1 MKLYQETM
9 DILTT
14 LERPA
19 PGNPPTL
26 KGWLRGVCCQSG
38 RRSLKHPVYSLFT
51 SGGLSLFR
59 YLLASGLFR
68 DPGLVIL
75 SPHDH
80 ASFAGADLKRAT
92 TLITLRRLNLVK
104 HLEMFLNSLV
114 HILPPETNFIG
125 CFSKEGKGS
134 RGYWMTGI
142 VQAIQS
148 RISNI
153 EGLENHSLSRNKVSE
168 ILERNGLSMTEL
180 NGVIYFHSRKLPG
193 LRPVTF
199 AT

>member
-1 MKLYQETM
+1 M
-9 DILTT
+9 DGLTT
-14 LERPA
+14 FERPA
-19 PGNPPTL
+19 PGNLPTL

-38 RRSLKHPVYSLFT
+38 RRGLIRTVSSLFA

-59 YLLASGLFR
+59 YLLATGLFR

-125 CFSKEGKGS
+125 CFSREGKGS
-134 RGYWMTGI
+134 SGSGKTGI
-142 VQAIQS
+142 IRAIQN
-148 RISNI
+148 RIFNND
-153 EGLENHSLSRNKVSE
+153 GLESHPLSRNKVSE
-168 ILERNGLSMTEL
+168 ILERNGLSIISMTEM
-180 NGVIYFHSRKLPG
+180 NGVIYFHTRKLT
-193 LRPVTF
+193 VH
-199 AT
+199 

>member
-1 MKLYQETM
+1 M
-9 DILTT
+9 DVLTT

-19 PGNPPTL
+19 PGNLPSL
-26 KGWLRGVCCQSG
+26 KGWLRGVFCQSG
-38 RRSLKHPVYSLFT
+38 RRSLKHSVYSLFA

-59 YLLASGLFR
+59 YLLATGLFR

-114 HILPPETNFIG
+114 HILPPGTNFIG
-125 CFSKEGKGS
+125 CFSKEGKGGHGPWTAS
-134 RGYWMTGI
+134 I
-142 VQAIQS
+142 VRVIQN
-148 RISNI
+148 RISNND
-153 EGLENHSLSRNKVSE
+153 GLENHALSQNKVYE
-168 ILERNGLSMTEL
+168 ILERNGLRIISMTEM
-180 NGVIYFHSRKLPG
+180 NGVIYFHSRKLP
-193 LRPVTF
+193 VC
-199 AT
+199 

>member
-1 MKLYQETM
+1 M
-9 DILTT
+9 DGLST

-19 PGNPPTL
+19 PGNLPTL
-26 KGWLRGVCCQSG
+26 KGWLRGVCCQGG
-38 RRSLKHPVYSLFT
+38 RHTLTHSVSSLFA

-59 YLLASGLFR
+59 YLLATGLFR

-92 TLITLRRLNLVK
+92 TLITMRRLNLVK

-134 RGYWMTGI
+134 VGSWRTGI
-142 VQAIQS
+142 IDSIKS
-148 RISNI
+148 RILNRD
-153 EGLENHSLSRNKVSE
+153 GLENHSLSRNKVSE
-168 ILERNGLSMTEL
+168 ILERNGLSIISMTEM
-180 NGVIYFHSRKLPG
+180 NGVIYFHSRKLSG
-193 LRPVTF
+193 H
-199 AT
+199 